1 MARNCVSQGQR
12 AGYRRVGVP
21 ERLTSTAARATSRV
35 RRERFV
41 AGDAP
46 RECCGPVA
54 DVVGEHGACEPCAV
68 RAVVA

>member
-1 MARNCVSQGQR
+1 MAVNCVSQGQR

-21 ERLTSTAARATSRV
+21 DRLASTAASATSRV

-46 RECCGPVA
+46 ASVA
-54 DVVGEHGACEPCAV
+54 VQWPMLWASTAHASGAQFAP
-68 RAVVA
+68 